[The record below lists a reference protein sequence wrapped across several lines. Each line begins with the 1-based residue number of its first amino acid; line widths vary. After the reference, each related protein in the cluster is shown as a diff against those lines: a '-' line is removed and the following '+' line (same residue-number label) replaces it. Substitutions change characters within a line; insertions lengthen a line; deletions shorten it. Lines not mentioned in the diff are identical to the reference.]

1 MIKDIE
7 VKKVDDVG
15 IAIVAHENKLGDKEW
30 TAYLVNMKPDA
41 IETVFI
47 SSTGYGE
54 INGVKQKTSTLRYQM
69 DSVAAKSY
77 KSIELI
83 TDELFHL
90 SNEFLVTFFVN
101 GELFDRKYIFLPGT
115 IDEKHLT
122 KIPLIK
128 EKGILIL

>member
-15 IAIVAHENKLGDKEW
+15 IAIVALDNKLGEKEW
-30 TAYLVNMKPDA
+30 TAYLVNMKSEPIDS
-41 IETVFI
+41 VFI
-47 SSTGYGE
+47 STTGYGE
-54 INGVKQKTSTLRYQM
+54 INGVKKRTSTLRYQM
-69 DSVAAKSY
+69 DSVPSKSY
-77 KSIELI
+77 KPIELI
-83 TDELFHL
+83 TDELFNL

-101 GELFDRKYIFLPGT
+101 GELFDRKYIFLPGS
-115 IDEKHLT
+115 INEKHLT